1 MKRAFLATGAL
12 AAAVLLSALTAGAQ
26 ETPHADAFQADMR
39 TVHEL
44 LAAHEQITRTVT
56 LLENGVQTL
65 TESDDP
71 QVAAYLKE
79 HVASMD
85 ERLGTG
91 EVFNVMSSTIPT
103 IFEHADRIH
112 TEIEETETGVLFIQT
127 TDDPELVSVLQAHA
141 AEVSELADE
150 GMAAMMR
157 SMMQGRGG
165 MMRGG
170 DGGMMQG
177 RGGGMMRGGDGEM
190 GPSGGMMENQ
200 GGMMENHGGMMPHD
214 GEAMG
219 HTDAETP
226 TDPVAGVHH
235 H

>member
-12 AAAVLLSALTAGAQ
+12 AATVLLSAPTAGAQ
-26 ETPHADAFQADMR
+26 EMPSADAFRADMQ

-44 LAAHEQITRTVT
+44 LAGYEQITRTVT

-103 IFEHADRIH
+103 IFEQADRIH

-127 TDDPELVSVLQAHA
+127 TDDPELVAVLQAHA
-141 AEVSELADE
+141 AEVTELADE

-157 SMMQGRGG
+157 GMMQGRGGG

-177 RGGGMMRGGDGEM
+177 RGGGMMRGGDGDM
-190 GPSGGMMENQ
+190 MQGRGGGMMR
-200 GGMMENHGGMMPHD
+200 GGD
-214 GEAMG
+214 GDMG
-219 HTDAETP
+219 HPDAETP
-226 TDPVAGVHH
+226 PDPDAGVHDH
-235 H
+235 